1 MRNSKGVKMGRK
13 KSIKEK
19 DLLAAIEDSNGFVT
33 TIAARLHC
41 SWHAADNAIK
51 ASPAAIQAIKDEEE
65 KTLDFVEGK
74 AITKINEGDGAMIR
88 FYLATKGKK
97 RGFTYDE
104 KLEADESAEDNNI
117 NVICDTPDVEPVDPA
132 TAEGDEWI

>member
-1 MRNSKGVKMGRK
+1 MGRK

-51 ASPAAIQAIKDEEE
+51 ASAAAMQAIKDEEE

-74 AITKINEGDGAMIR
+74 AIKKINEGDGAMIR

-97 RGFTYDE
+97 RGYTYDE
-104 KLEADESAEDNNI
+104 KLETDESAEDSNI
-117 NVICDTPDVEPVDPA
+117 NVVCDTPDAEPVDPA
-132 TAEGDEWI
+132 TAEGDE

>member
-104 KLEADESAEDNNI
+104 KLEADETAEDNSI
-117 NVICDTPDVEPVDPA
+117 NVICDTPDAEPVDPA
-132 TAEGDEWI
+132 TAEGWQGT

>member
-1 MRNSKGVKMGRK
+1 MGRK

-51 ASPAAIQAIKDEEE
+51 ASAVAMQAIKDEEE

-74 AITKINEGDGAMIR
+74 AIKKINEGDGAMIR

-97 RGFTYDE
+97 RGFSYEE
-104 KLEADESAEDNNI
+104 KLDADESAEDNNI
-117 NVICDTPDVEPVDPA
+117 NVICDTPDAEPVDPA
-132 TAEGDEWI
+132 TAEGDE

>member
-1 MRNSKGVKMGRK
+1 MGRK

-97 RGFTYDE
+97 RGYTYDE
-104 KLEADESAEDNNI
+104 KLETDESAEDNNV
-117 NVICDTPDVEPVDPA
+117 NVICDGEEVDPIDPK
-132 TAEGDEWI
+132 TADGDE

>member
-1 MRNSKGVKMGRK
+1 MGRK

-51 ASPAAIQAIKDEEE
+51 ASAAALQAIKDEEE

-74 AITKINEGDGAMIR
+74 AIKKINGGDGAMIR

-104 KLEADESAEDNNI
+104 KLDGDETTEDKELNIITDDAATGGGEITEADE
-117 NVICDTPDVEPVDPA
+117 
-132 TAEGDEWI
+132 

>member
-1 MRNSKGVKMGRK
+1 MGRK

-51 ASPAAIQAIKDEEE
+51 ASAAALQAIKDEEE

-104 KLEADESAEDNNI
+104 KLETDESAEDSNI
-117 NVICDTPDVEPVDPA
+117 NVICDTPDAEPIDPE
-132 TAEGDEWI
+132 TAEGDE

>member
-1 MRNSKGVKMGRK
+1 MGRK

-51 ASPAAIQAIKDEEE
+51 ASAAALQAIKDEEE

-74 AITKINEGDGAMIR
+74 AIKKINEGDGAMIR

-97 RGFTYDE
+97 RGYTYDE
-104 KLEADESAEDNNI
+104 KLETYESAEDSNI
-117 NVICDTPDVEPVDPA
+117 NVVCDTPDAEPVDPA
-132 TAEGDEWI
+132 TAEGGE

>member
-1 MRNSKGVKMGRK
+1 MGRK

-19 DLLAAIEDSNGFVT
+19 DLLAAIEGSNGFVT

-117 NVICDTPDVEPVDPA
+117 NVICDTPDAEPVDPA
-132 TAEGDEWI
+132 TAEGDE

>member
-1 MRNSKGVKMGRK
+1 MGRK
-13 KSIKEK
+13 KIVKEK

-51 ASPAAIQAIKDEEE
+51 ASAAALQAIKDEEE

-74 AITKINEGDGAMIR
+74 AIKKINDGDGAMIR

-97 RGFTYDE
+97 RGYTYDE
-104 KLEADESAEDNNI
+104 KLETDESAEDSNI
-117 NVICDTPDVEPVDPA
+117 NVVCDTPDAEPVDPA
-132 TAEGDEWI
+132 TAEGNE

>member
-1 MRNSKGVKMGRK
+1 MGRK

-51 ASPAAIQAIKDEEE
+51 ASALALQAIKDEEE

-74 AITKINEGDGAMIR
+74 AIKKINEGDGAMIR

-97 RGFTYDE
+97 RGYTYDE
-104 KLEADESAEDNNI
+104 KLEADEIAEDNNV

-132 TAEGDEWI
+132 TAEGDE

>member
-1 MRNSKGVKMGRK
+1 MGRK

-51 ASPAAIQAIKDEEE
+51 ASALALQAIKDEEE

-74 AITKINEGDGAMIR
+74 AIKKINEGDGAMIR

-97 RGFTYDE
+97 RGYTYDE
-104 KLEADESAEDNNI
+104 KLEADETAEDNNI
-117 NVICDTPDVEPVDPA
+117 NVVCDTPDAEPVDPA
-132 TAEGDEWI
+132 TAEGDE

>member
-1 MRNSKGVKMGRK
+1 MGRK

-51 ASPAAIQAIKDEEE
+51 ASAAAMQAIKDEEE

-104 KLEADESAEDNNI
+104 KLEADETAEDNNI
-117 NVICDTPDVEPVDPA
+117 NVVCDTPDAEPVDPA
-132 TAEGDEWI
+132 TAEGDE

>member
-1 MRNSKGVKMGRK
+1 MGRK

-19 DLLAAIEDSNGFVT
+19 DLLAAIENSNGFVT

-51 ASPAAIQAIKDEEE
+51 ASAAAMQAIKDEEE

-104 KLEADESAEDNNI
+104 KLETDESAEDNNI

-132 TAEGDEWI
+132 TAEGDE

>member
-1 MRNSKGVKMGRK
+1 MGRK

-19 DLLAAIEDSNGFVT
+19 DLLAAIEDSNGIVT

-51 ASPAAIQAIKDEEE
+51 ASAAAMQAIKDEEE

-97 RGFTYDE
+97 RGYTYEE
-104 KLEADESAEDNNI
+104 KLEADESAEDNTL
-117 NVICDTPDVEPVDPA
+117 NVICDGEEVDPIDPK
-132 TAEGDEWI
+132 TADGDE

>member
-1 MRNSKGVKMGRK
+1 MGRK

-104 KLEADESAEDNNI
+104 KLEADESAEDSNI
-117 NVICDTPDVEPVDPA
+117 NVICDTPDAEPVDPA
-132 TAEGDEWI
+132 TAEGDE

>member
-1 MRNSKGVKMGRK
+1 MGRK

-51 ASPAAIQAIKDEEE
+51 ASPAALQAIKDEEE

-104 KLEADESAEDNNI
+104 KLETDESAEDNNI
-117 NVICDTPDVEPVDPA
+117 NVICDTPDAEPVDPA
-132 TAEGDEWI
+132 TAEGDE

>member
-1 MRNSKGVKMGRK
+1 MGRK

-51 ASPAAIQAIKDEEE
+51 ASALALQAIKDEEE

-74 AITKINEGDGAMIR
+74 AIKKINEGDGAMIR

-104 KLEADESAEDNNI
+104 KLEADETAEDNNV
-117 NVICDTPDVEPVDPA
+117 NVICDTPDAEPVDPA
-132 TAEGDEWI
+132 TAEGDE

>member
-1 MRNSKGVKMGRK
+1 MGRK

-97 RGFTYDE
+97 RGYTYDE
-104 KLEADESAEDNNI
+104 KLETDESAEDNSI
-117 NVICDTPDVEPVDPA
+117 NVICDTPDAEPIDPE
-132 TAEGDEWI
+132 TAEGDE

>member
-1 MRNSKGVKMGRK
+1 MGRK

-97 RGFTYDE
+97 RGFTYEE
-104 KLEADESAEDNNI
+104 KLEADETAEDNNI

-132 TAEGDEWI
+132 TAEGDE

>member
-1 MRNSKGVKMGRK
+1 MGRK

-104 KLEADESAEDNNI
+104 KLETDESAEDSNI
-117 NVICDTPDVEPVDPA
+117 NVICDTPDAEPVDPA
-132 TAEGDEWI
+132 TAEGDE

>member
-1 MRNSKGVKMGRK
+1 MGRK

-51 ASPAAIQAIKDEEE
+51 ASAAALQAIKDEEE

-74 AITKINEGDGAMIR
+74 AIARIKADDGAMIR

-97 RGFTYDE
+97 RGFSYEE

-117 NVICDTPDVEPVDPA
+117 NVICDTPDAEPIDPA
-132 TAEGDEWI
+132 TAEGDE

>member
-1 MRNSKGVKMGRK
+1 MGRK

-51 ASPAAIQAIKDEEE
+51 ASALALQAIKDEEE

-97 RGFTYDE
+97 RGYTYDE
-104 KLEADESAEDNNI
+104 KLEADETEEDNNI

-132 TAEGDEWI
+132 TAEGDE

>member
-1 MRNSKGVKMGRK
+1 MGRK

-51 ASPAAIQAIKDEEE
+51 ASALALQAIKDEEE

-74 AITKINEGDGAMIR
+74 AIKKINEGDGAMIR

-97 RGFTYDE
+97 RGYTYDE
-104 KLEADESAEDNNI
+104 KLEADETEEDNNI
-117 NVICDTPDVEPVDPA
+117 NVICDTPDAEPVDPA
-132 TAEGDEWI
+132 TAEGDE

>member
-1 MRNSKGVKMGRK
+1 MGRK

-19 DLLAAIEDSNGFVT
+19 DLLTAIEDSNGFVT

-97 RGFTYDE
+97 RGFTYEE
-104 KLEADESAEDNNI
+104 KLEADETAEDNNI

-132 TAEGDEWI
+132 IAEGDE

>member
-1 MRNSKGVKMGRK
+1 MGRK

-51 ASPAAIQAIKDEEE
+51 ASALALQAIKDEEE

-74 AITKINEGDGAMIR
+74 AIKKINEGDGAMIR

-97 RGFTYDE
+97 RGFTYEE
-104 KLEADESAEDNNI
+104 KLEADETAEDNNI
-117 NVICDTPDVEPVDPA
+117 NVICDGEDVEPVDPV
-132 TAEGDEWI
+132 TVEGDE

>member
-1 MRNSKGVKMGRK
+1 MGRK

-97 RGFTYDE
+97 RGYTYDE
-104 KLEADESAEDNNI
+104 KLEADETAEDNNI

-132 TAEGDEWI
+132 TAEGDE

>member
-1 MRNSKGVKMGRK
+1 MGRK

-97 RGFTYDE
+97 RGFTYEE
-104 KLEADESAEDNNI
+104 KLEADETAEDNNI
-117 NVICDTPDVEPVDPA
+117 NIVCDTPDAEPVDPA
-132 TAEGDEWI
+132 TAEGDE